1 MQQGR
6 TAGKTFIPKQFTD
19 YFNCPHTKQREV
31 AKALASSGAH
41 TVQELCDLTGC
52 TSTTVRTT
60 LIEMK
65 RRRFVYISG
74 WCKTSQ
80 SGRAPIFSVGDQP
93 DVERPSPKRAAT
105 HAEQTQR
112 IAEHDH
118 VADALALH
126 CQSLAA
132 ALVPRRTAQEQHN
145 VNWQYLA
152 WLFHQSSG
160 ALRGA

>member
-19 YFNCPHTKQREV
+19 YFTCPHTKQREV
-31 AKALASSGAH
+31 AKALARAGAC
-41 TVQELCDLTGC
+41 TVKQLCDLSSC
-52 TSTTVRTT
+52 TATTVRTT

-74 WCKTSQ
+74 WYTTSQ
-80 SGRAPIFSVGDQP
+80 SNRAPIFSVGDQP
-93 DVERPSPKRAAT
+93 DVERPRPKHAAT
-105 HAEQTQR
+105 RAEQNRRT
-112 IAEHDH
+112 AEHDP
-118 VADALALH
+118 VADALSLH
-126 CQSLAA
+126 CRSLAT
-132 ALVPRRTAQEQHN
+132 ALVPRRTAQAQHH